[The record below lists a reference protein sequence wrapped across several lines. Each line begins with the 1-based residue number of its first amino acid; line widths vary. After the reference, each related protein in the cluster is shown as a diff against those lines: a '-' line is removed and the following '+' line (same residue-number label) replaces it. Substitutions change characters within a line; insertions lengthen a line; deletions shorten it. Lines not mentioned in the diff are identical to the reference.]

1 MRTWPDGRRA
11 RDWPYLGAGVGLR
24 REHHDELPGTTR
36 RLDWLE
42 VTPENHLAGGWATR
56 ALERCAAR
64 WPIAVHGV
72 SLDLGGSDDLDLAY
86 LAHLKALCDRVDAPH
101 FSDHLVW
108 SRLEGTYLH
117 DLLPLPF
124 REDVAAH
131 VAGRIEEARER
142 VGRPFLLENPSWYAL
157 MPGSELDEAAFLT
170 SVLERADCGL
180 LLDVNNVVVNAANHG
195 YDARAFVDALPLE
208 RVAYVH
214 LAGHQVR
221 DDGVR
226 IDTHGAPVPDP
237 VWDLFEH
244 LLARTGPVSTLLE
257 RDQDV
262 PTLDVLLDECDRARA
277 ALARAARAR
286 QPSLAGAGGAR

>member
-1 MRTWPDGRRA
+1 MRWPDGRRA
-11 RDWPYLGAGVGLR
+11 RDWPFLGAGVGLR
-24 REHHDELPGTTR
+24 REHFDELPGTART
-36 RLDWLE
+36 LDWLE
-42 VTPENHLAGGWATR
+42 VTPENHLAGGWAAR

-72 SLDLGGSDDLDLAY
+72 SLDLGGSDPLDPAY

-108 SRLEGTYLH
+108 SRLDGTYLH

-124 REDVAAH
+124 REDVAVH
-131 VAGRIEEARER
+131 VAGRIEEAREA

-157 MPGSELDEAAFLT
+157 MPGSELDEAAFLG

-214 LAGHQVR
+214 LAGHHVR

-237 VWDLFEH
+237 VWALFEH

-262 PTLDVLLDECDRARA
+262 PSVDVLLDECDRARA

-286 QPSLAGAGGAR
+286 VPAGAR